1 MNPQTKSGA
10 VVTEADHIEIGD
22 ICEKCTLKRSML
34 RTDDLGQVKSK
45 GTVQRCATKV
55 MISCLHLYF
64 CLHSFSKTLRHILCV
79 NMNLSEER
87 KFSLGF
93 LHNFN

>member
-1 MNPQTKSGA
+1 MNPQTESCA
-10 VVTEADHIEIGD
+10 VDTEADHVEIGD
-22 ICEKCTLKRSML
+22 ICEKGTLKRSML
-34 RTDDLGQVKSK
+34 KTDDLGQVKSK
-45 GTVQRCATKV
+45 GTVRATKV
-55 MISCLHLYF
+55 MISYLHLYF

-93 LHNFN
+93 LHNYN